1 MQGWVGLVL
10 ASLGTLATVLIA
22 WSALKPRQRL
32 FATRLASKWLYRL
45 GVVFVVIYV
54 LWVNISFWLRDGPI
68 GRSEVMLLLIAN
80 SEALIILFTSLALL
94 TIDRREER
102 WKLLKSRISKLEDA
116 LNNRAPP

>member
-116 LNNRAPP
+116 LNNRAPL